1 MKAKEVLTRYAAGER
16 DFRRVNLRGQ
26 SFQGKD
32 LSGADFSEADI
43 RGTNFKNAILRETKF
58 CKAVAGLQRPWAIG
72 LLIVSLLLSGV
83 IGCWSVIA
91 ASYVA
96 RLMKPEYTQQ
106 YSYLPGILFF
116 IVLAFILI
124 AFASKGLTEKAFRS
138 VAIAVLFAIVV
149 LCVGTIYGGFLE
161 SNRENLSKPVME
173 FSNAVGGG
181 TGAIIVALNGSVLIT
196 IAGIVGGSV
205 WSIFASTI
213 NAIFAIL
220 FFLYYRKL
228 VFEAEIFHN
237 FAYDAVFIIS
247 TIIVVSSS
255 IFIAWGALGEDK
267 NFILVR
273 EISIALVATR
283 GTSFYNVDL
292 TNADFT
298 GATLKSTD
306 LREANLTHTCWL
318 NTIQLDQARPGKT
331 ILAETAVRKLLI
343 SGQGYK
349 KSYSGCNLSG
359 ANLRGSNLNYANLK
373 QADLSKAT
381 LEETNLE
388 WANLTKTN
396 CIDTDFNQAYFTGAC
411 LEAWNIDSTTRLT
424 NVDCR
429 FVYLLENPEP
439 GTDNRERRP
448 SSGDFQPGEFTKLFQ
463 EVLNTVDIIFR
474 NGVDWKAFVAAFK
487 KVQVENEDTELAIQ
501 SIENKGDGVVV
512 VKVSVPP
519 DTNKEKIHSD
529 FTQNYELALKAVEE
543 KYKAELKAKDDQ
555 IVIYRE
561 QSADLKEII
570 KIQASRPIQNMI
582 DVTAKAEND
591 MSDNSQSFN
600 IDQSQATNPIVP
612 VSNDNSR
619 QEFNI
624 TNLTS
629 EQTQS
634 LAEAA
639 AEIQQLLN
647 QLSQTNPT
655 TTSKEKMIVVSEVVD
670 QIENNPTLKAK
681 VINALKA
688 GGVEAFKEAIDHPLV
703 NILMATIDGWTE
715 V

>member
-1 MKAKEVLTRYAAGER
+1 MKAKEVLRRYAAGER

-43 RGTNFKNAILRETKF
+43 RGANFKNAYLKDTKF
-58 CKAVAGLQRPWAIG
+58 CDAKAGLQRPWAIG
-72 LLIVSLLLSGV
+72 FLIGSLLLSGV
-83 IGCWSVIA
+83 IGCWLVIA

-96 RLMKPEYTQQ
+96 QLMKPKYTQQ

-116 IVLAFILI
+116 IVVAFILI

-161 SNRENLSKPVME
+161 SNSGNLLRPVMQ

-181 TGAIIVALNGSVLIT
+181 TGAILVALNGSVLIT
-196 IAGIVGGSV
+196 IAGLVGGSV

-220 FFLYYRKL
+220 FFLL
-228 VFEAEIFHN
+228 LGIHLHLPFFSSALFSN
-237 FAYDAVFIIS
+237 FAYDAVVIIS
-247 TIIVVSSS
+247 TIIAVYSS
-255 IFIAWGALGEDK
+255 ILIAWGALGEDN
-267 NFILVR
+267 NFTLVR

-298 GATLKSTD
+298 GAILKSTD
-306 LREANLTHTCWL
+306 LREVTLTHTCWQ
-318 NTIQLDQARPGKT
+318 NTIKLDQARPGKT
-331 ILAETAVRKLLI
+331 ILADTAVRELLV
-343 SGQGYK
+343 SGNGYNK
-349 KSYSGCNLSG
+349 FYIDCNLSG
-359 ANLRGSNLNYANLK
+359 ANLRGANLNYANLK
-373 QADLSKAT
+373 QADLREAT
-381 LEETNLE
+381 LEEANLE
-388 WANLTKTN
+388 WANLTEAN
-396 CIDTDFNQAYFTGAC
+396 CVDTDFTRAYFTGAY
-411 LEAWNIDSTTRLT
+411 LEAWNIDSTTTLT

-448 SSGDFQPGEFTKLFQ
+448 SSGEFQPGEFTKLFQ
-463 EVLNTVDIIFR
+463 EVLDTVDLIFR
-474 NGVDWKAFVAAFK
+474 NGVDWKAFIAAFK

-543 KYKAELKAKDDQ
+543 KYKEKLKARDDQ

-570 KIQASRPIQNMI
+570 KLQANRPINLEVKAMAESESKGDTFTGAFGI
-582 DVTAKAEND
+582 GKVSGGDVKQD
-591 MSDNSQSFN
+591 SPN
-600 IDQSQATNPIVP
+600 INFHEA
-612 VSNDNSR
+612 
-619 QEFNI
+619 
-624 TNLTS
+624 
-629 EQTQS
+629 EQTQN

-647 QLSQTNPT
+647 QLSQSNPT

-688 GGVEAFKEAIDHPLV
+688 GGVEAFKEALDHPLV
-703 NILMATIDGWTE
+703 NILVATIEGWTE

>member
-1 MKAKEVLTRYAAGER
+1 MKAKEVVRRYAAGER

-43 RGTNFKNAILRETKF
+43 RGTNFKNAILTGTKF
-58 CKAVAGLQRPWAIG
+58 CKAKAGLQRPWAIG
-72 LLIVSLLLSGV
+72 LLIVSLLLSGI
-83 IGCWSVIA
+83 IGTWSVIA

-106 YSYLPGILFF
+106 YSCLPGILFF

-124 AFASKGLTEKAFRS
+124 TFASKGFTEKAFRS

-149 LCVGTIYGGFLE
+149 LCVGIIYGFIE
-161 SNRENLSKPVME
+161 SNRENLSKHVME

-220 FFLYYRKL
+220 FFLFYRYL
-228 VFEAEIFHN
+228 INEAEIFHN

-247 TIIVVSSS
+247 TILVVYSS
-255 IFIAWGALGEDK
+255 ILIAWGALGEDN
-267 NFILVR
+267 NFTLVR
-273 EISIALVATR
+273 EISIALAATR

-298 GATLKSTD
+298 GAILKSTD
-306 LREANLTHTCWL
+306 LREATITHTCWRD
-318 NTIQLDQARPGKT
+318 TIKIDQARPGKT
-331 ILAETAVRKLLI
+331 ILADTAVREFLVN
-343 SGQGYK
+343 GNGYK
-349 KSYSGCNLSG
+349 KYYRGCVLSG
-359 ANLRGSNLNYANLK
+359 ANLRGANLNYANLK
-373 QADLSKAT
+373 QADLSEAT
-381 LEETNLE
+381 LEEANLE
-388 WANLTKTN
+388 WANLTETN
-396 CIDTDFNQAYFTGAC
+396 CIDTDFTHAYFTGAC

-448 SSGDFQPGEFTKLFQ
+448 SSGEFQPGEFTKLFQ
-463 EVLNTVDIIFR
+463 EVLNTVDLIFR
-474 NGVDWKAFVAAFK
+474 NGVDWKAFVTAFK
-487 KVQVENEDTELAIQ
+487 KVQVENEDTELAIH

-543 KYKAELKAKDDQ
+543 KYKAELKARDDQ

-561 QSADLKEII
+561 QSADLM
-570 KIQASRPIQNMI
+570 KITERLASRPIQNMI

-600 IDQSQATNPIVP
+600 IDQSQATNPNVNTNHNFA
-612 VSNDNSR
+612 VANDNAR
-619 QEFNI
+619 QFNI
-624 TNLTS
+624 ANLTP

-639 AEIQQLLN
+639 A
-647 QLSQTNPT
+647 
-655 TTSKEKMIVVSEVVD
+655 
-670 QIENNPTLKAK
+670 
-681 VINALKA
+681 
-688 GGVEAFKEAIDHPLV
+688 
-703 NILMATIDGWTE
+703 
-715 V
+715 